1 MGDTDSQMGDFFSLL
16 LSEIHGAKRFI
27 DGRVIK
33 NGFPGDLLGDPVAK
47 TLYSQ
52 YRGPGFNPWSGN
64 QIP

>member
-1 MGDTDSQMGDFFSLL
+1 MGDFFSLL

-52 YRGPGFNPWSGN
+52 YMGAWVQSLVREPDPISHN
-64 QIP
+64 

>member
-1 MGDTDSQMGDFFSLL
+1 MGDFFSLL

-52 YRGPGFNPWSGN
+52 YRGLSLIPGQGIRSHRLH
-64 QIP
+64 